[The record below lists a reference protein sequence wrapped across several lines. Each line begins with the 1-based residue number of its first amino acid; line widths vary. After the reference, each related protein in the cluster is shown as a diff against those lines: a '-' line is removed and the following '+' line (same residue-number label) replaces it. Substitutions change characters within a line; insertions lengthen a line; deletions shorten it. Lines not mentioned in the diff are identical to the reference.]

1 MLPWGNWRTVV
12 SGYHYVSNKRSID
25 TMKIHLIGV
34 GERIMGDLAVALCQ
48 QGHEVTGSDVSFYKH
63 ALHSPANVTPV
74 PEQAGWFPQKIQ
86 QDLEKVIVGRKVHPN
101 NPELQAA
108 QRLGLSIHSF
118 PEYIHDYA
126 RDKQRIVIT
135 GGQEKTLL
143 CILVL
148 HVLTHLH
155 KAFDYV
161 VDSSTLETSV
171 QLSKAPIIIL
181 EGDVGPSSPIDST
194 PQSLCYQHNMVLISG
209 IGWESSHVHP
219 TPETYLKQITALA
232 DASPKGG
239 TLIYYDEDSLVRAV
253 GSQERTDVKGVPYQT
268 HPHRHKDR
276 QAYLITPQKDIPFP
290 YADAA
295 SMGAVAGAQQ
305 LLRNLAVQDQQF
317 YEALATFFVD

>member
-1 MLPWGNWRTVV
+1 MT
-12 SGYHYVSNKRSID
+12 
-25 TMKIHLIGV
+25 IHLIGV
-34 GERIMGDLAVALCQ
+34 GERIMGDLASTLYQ
-48 QGHEVTGSDVSFYKH
+48 QGHKITGSDVSFSKYT
-63 ALHSPANVTPV
+63 LHDPANVAIV
-74 PEQAGWFPQKIQ
+74 PERPGWFPQKIQ

-108 QRLGLSIHSF
+108 QRLGLPICSF
-118 PEYIHDYA
+118 PGYIHDYA

-143 CILVL
+143 CVLVL
-148 HVLTHLH
+148 HVLEHLH
-155 KAFDYV
+155 RAFDYV

-181 EGDVGPSSPIDST
+181 EGDVSPSSPINST
-194 PQSLCYQHNMVLISG
+194 PQSLCYQHNMVLIGG
-209 IGWESSHVHP
+209 IDWESGHVPP
-219 TPETYLKQITALA
+219 TPETYLKQVTALA

-239 TLIYYDEDSLVRAV
+239 TLIYYDEDSLVRAI
-253 GSQERTDVKGVPYQT
+253 GSKERIDVKRVPYQT
-268 HPHRHKDR
+268 HPHRYDDR

-317 YEALATFFVD
+317 YAALATFFVD